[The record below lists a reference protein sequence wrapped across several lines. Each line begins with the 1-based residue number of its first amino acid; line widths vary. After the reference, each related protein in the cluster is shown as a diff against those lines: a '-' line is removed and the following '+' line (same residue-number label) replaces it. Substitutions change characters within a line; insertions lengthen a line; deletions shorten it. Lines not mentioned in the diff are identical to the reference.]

1 MGLNNNMIF
10 NEIYGAYFNTVSHI
24 LAEAVK
30 NPVDKARLREIVEK
44 YAFSES
50 IISIEN
56 SLQLQK
62 WQLLLPN
69 GTTPIKN
76 IPDIP
81 LSLTEKRWLKA
92 ISLDPR
98 IRLFDCDIE
107 FDEEI
112 EPLFTPDDYYIFDKY
127 SDGDPYEDKE
137 YIKNFRLILSAI
149 KASVPLDIHMINK
162 KSNDIEIIAIPEYL
176 EYSEKDDKFRLILAG
191 SKNGSVVNL
200 GRIKSC
206 EIYDG
211 GFRYKADYK
220 SENKKYSITLELKDE
235 RNSLERV
242 MLHFSHYE
250 KYSEKIDDENYKVRI
265 YYDKSD
271 ETEILIRVL
280 SFGPLIRV
288 TKPRSFVNFIKK
300 RLLNQKRYTL

>member
-1 MGLNNNMIF
+1 MIF

-56 SLQLQK
+56 SFQLQK

-112 EPLFTPDDYYIFDKY
+112 EPLFTPDDYYVFDKY

-149 KASVPLDIHMINK
+149 KASVPLDIHIINK

-220 SENKKYSITLELKDE
+220 SENKKYSITLELKNE

-271 ETEILIRVL
+271 EAEVLIRVL

-288 TKPRSFVNFIKK
+288 TKPRSLVYFIKK